1 MVEKCSPSF
10 NSVSGIW
17 LSVPAASVLCGSDR
31 ILKTES
37 YTTVRYDY
45 FGGYAPE
52 NILNN
57 VNINLSYFSDE
68 KFTTIASEITFHAM
82 SVAVTCNK

>member
-1 MVEKCSPSF
+1 MATLEVM
-10 NSVSGIW
+10 
-17 LSVPAASVLCGSDR
+17 L
-31 ILKTES
+31 LK
-37 YTTVRYDY
+37 
-45 FGGYAPE
+45 